1 MNVGRDWEFPIERP
15 LVMERER
22 DERERE
28 TRDNVTAIHYTMNL

>member
-22 DERERE
+22 ERERE
-28 TRDNVTAIHYTMNL
+28 RDER